1 MAIEVKTDRAAWAAA
16 LERATK
22 AATEALAIQIKND
35 SLDYVPDDGEH
46 ILRDSCQIEDTEDGK
61 DLVWRGVYAG
71 YQWFGAR
78 ADGSYKVKHYTTP
91 GTGSAWVDKAKD
103 AHGEEWQKVTQNA
116 FTEALT

>member
-16 LERATK
+16 LERASK
-22 AATEALAIQIKND
+22 AAAEALAIQIKND

-78 ADGSYKVKHYTTP
+78 ADGSHQVKHYTTP

-103 AHGEEWQKVTQNA
+103 VHGEEWQKVTQNA